1 MGVASIV
8 AKALGI
14 GGRTAENGYIK
25 AVGKTTGAG
34 TAGKVAAYGGAAA
47 YASSFVPDKGKAPEK
62 RTEAPRPAPVGDSQP
77 VLAPWGFE
85 VQHADAAAVRK
96 FYEKQQAERAQVLA
110 ELDAAIAA
118 EAAAAAKVAPKG
130 APR

>member
-34 TAGKVAAYGGAAA
+34 TAGKVAAYGGAAV
-47 YASSFVPDKGKAPEK
+47 YASSFVPDKRQAPEK
-62 RTEAPRPAPVGDSQP
+62 HAEDPRPAPVGDSQP
-77 VLAPWGFE
+77 VLAPWGFQALPQDE
-85 VQHADAAAVRK
+85 AAVRR
-96 FYEKQQAERAQVLA
+96 FHEKERAERAKVLA
-110 ELDAAIAA
+110 ELDATIAA
-118 EAAAAAKVAPKG
+118 EAAAAAKAAPKG